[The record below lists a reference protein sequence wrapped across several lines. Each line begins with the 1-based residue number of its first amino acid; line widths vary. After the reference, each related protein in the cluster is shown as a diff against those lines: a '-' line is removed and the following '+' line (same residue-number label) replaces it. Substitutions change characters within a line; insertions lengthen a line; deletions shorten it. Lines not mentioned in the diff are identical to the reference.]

1 MRTLYKRTSSGKVQ
15 EWKIGVRALGDGTY
29 AIVTTHGQNGG
40 KQQTSQDVISEG
52 KNIGKANETS
62 VLEQAKAEADA
73 KYMKQK
79 KKGYVET
86 LADASAGYVDGEVI
100 EGGAFPMLA
109 QSYAKHAEKIVYP
122 AYVQKKLDGSR
133 AIAVIKNGKATLW
146 TRTRKPITSMPH
158 IIAALEHN
166 FRGHTVTL
174 DGELYAHAFHNNFEG
189 LMALVRPALPVE
201 GHEKVQ
207 YHTYDVVMPGTFG
220 DRLHWLIQN
229 HPNSNPIIMVN
240 TYSVGDEE
248 ELMEKYEEF
257 MEQGYEGLMVRN
269 ADGKYAEGKRSYDLQ
284 KVKEFVDEEFP
295 IVGVEAGRGKMAGK
309 AIFVCKAKNGETF
322 KVKMEGALEGLIR
335 YLTNPALWEGKKL
348 TVKYQNLTK
357 YGIPRFPVGKAVR
370 DYE

>member
-79 KKGYVET
+79 KKGYNES
-86 LADASAGYVDGEVI
+86 LADASAGYVDGKVI

-133 AIAVIKNGKATLW
+133 AIAVIKNGKASLW

-158 IIAALEHN
+158 IITALEHS
-166 FRGHTVTL
+166 FRGHSVVL
-174 DGELYAHAFHNNFEG
+174 DGELYLHSLHNNFER
-189 LMALVRPALPVE
+189 LMELVRPQEPVE
-201 GHEKVQ
+201 GHEAVQ
-207 YHTYDVVMPGTFG
+207 YHTYDVIMPGTFK
-220 DRLHWLIQN
+220 DRLNWLVQN
-229 HPNSNPIIMVN
+229 HPSSDPLIMVQ
-240 TYSVGDEE
+240 TYTVEDEDAM
-248 ELMEKYEEF
+248 MEKYEEF
-257 MEQGYEGLMVRN
+257 MASGYEGLMVRN
-269 ADGKYAEGKRSYDLQ
+269 AASKYEEGKRSYHLQ
-284 KVKEFVDEEFP
+284 KVKTMLDSDFD
-295 IVGVEAGRGKMAGK
+295 IVGVEEGR
-309 AIFVCKAKNGETF
+309 
-322 KVKMEGALEGLIR
+322 
-335 YLTNPALWEGKKL
+335 
-348 TVKYQNLTK
+348 
-357 YGIPRFPVGKAVR
+357 
-370 DYE
+370 

>member
-1 MRTLYKRTSSGKVQ
+1 MRTLYKKTSSGKVQ
-15 EWKIGVRALGDGTY
+15 QWSINVESSTITV
-29 AIVTTHGQNGG
+29 THGQQGG
-40 KQQTSQDVISEG
+40 KMQTDTDIIKVG
-52 KNIGKANETS
+52 KNIGKANETTAA
-62 VLEQAKAEADA
+62 EQASLEAQA
-73 KYMKQK
+73 KYEKQM
-79 KKGYVET
+79 KKGYVT
-86 LADASAGYVDGEVI
+86 ALSDAKAGKVDKTVI

-109 QSYAKHAEKIVYP
+109 QSYAKHAEKIAFP

-174 DGELYAHAFHNNFEG
+174 DGELYAHAFHKNFEG
-189 LMALVRPALPVE
+189 LMALVRPQEPVE
-201 GHEKVQ
+201 GHEQVQ
-207 YHTYDVVMPGTFG
+207 YHTYDVIMPGTFK
-220 DRLHWLIQN
+220 DRLHWLVQN
-229 HPNSNPIIMVN
+229 HPSSNPLIFVQ
-240 TYSVGDEE
+240 TYTVADEE
-248 ELMEKYEEF
+248 EMMEKYEEF
-257 MEQGYEGLMVRN
+257 MAEGYEGLMVRN

-284 KVKEFVDEEFP
+284 KLKEFVDEEFP

-309 AIFVCKAKNGETF
+309 AIFVCKAKNGENF
-322 KVKMEGALEGLIR
+322 NAKMEGALEGLIR
-335 YLTNPALWEGKKL
+335 YLTHPALWEGKKL